1 VRSKLLTRQAA
12 KRKAILNDKTLDEI
26 GSEKLHSIDR
36 KRITVILDTST
47 LLTTAHK
54 YEPELTDF
62 LRDLVRI
69 RSVNGQDQ
77 EYPMAERIQMEANK
91 LGFESRLVA
100 LQPER
105 PNILVTYGTGTE
117 RFALISHMDTV
128 AEGDPASWSS
138 SPFAAEVKEGRIIGR
153 GTADNKA
160 GIACSLYTLALLQDL
175 DLIDPARQQ
184 VIVAGVVDEE
194 SGACSPLGVRHLID
208 SGALQARGAIY
219 AYASDIVC
227 IGHRGLLRLELT
239 ARGQSIHAGLAE
251 WHHHSRGAN
260 AVIALADLLLKL
272 ESLNIPAAAPPG
284 FEHLGFTITPGTTF
298 HGGSYPSIVPD
309 SANAVVDIRLLPG
322 QPSDHVLERVRQ
334 QIRAVENERPRIS
347 LEMRV
352 TVDIPGAAIPR
363 DDPLALLAQDYT
375 ETVTG
380 RRWETAGAGPANEGY
395 MLIGAGIPTLCGF
408 GPTGGNPHAPDEW
421 VEINSLPA
429 TVTMFAGII
438 HDYLNL
444 SEGEGE

>member
-1 VRSKLLTRQAA
+1 MVM
-12 KRKAILNDKTLDEI
+12 
-26 GSEKLHSIDR
+26 
-36 KRITVILDTST
+36 LDTST
-47 LLTTAHK
+47 MLTTAHK
-54 YEPELTDF
+54 YESDLIDF

-69 RSVNGQDQ
+69 PSVNGQDQ
-77 EYPMAERIQMEANK
+77 EYPIAERIQMEADK
-91 LGFESRLVA
+91 LGFESRLVG
-100 LQPER
+100 LQPDR
-105 PNILVTYGTGTE
+105 PNVLVTYGTGAN

-138 SPFAAEVKEGRIIGR
+138 PPFAAEVKDGRITGR

-160 GIACSLYTLALLQDL
+160 GIACSLYTLALLRDL
-175 DLIDPARQQ
+175 NLIDLARQQ

-194 SGACSPLGVRHLID
+194 SGACSPLGVHYLLD
-208 SGALQARGAIY
+208 CGALQARAAIY

-227 IGHRGLLRLELT
+227 IGHRGLLRLELN
-239 ARGQSIHAGLAE
+239 AHGESIHAGVVE
-251 WHHHSRGAN
+251 WHNHSRGAN
-260 AVIALADLLLKL
+260 AVMALADLLLKL
-272 ESLNIPAAAPPG
+272 ESLSIPSLAPPG
-284 FEHLGFTITPGTTF
+284 FEHLGFTVTPGTIF
-298 HGGSYPSIVPD
+298 HGGSFPSIVPD
-309 SANAVVDIRLLPG
+309 SAKALVDIRLLPG
-322 QPSDHVLERVRQ
+322 QPSTPVLELVQ
-334 QIRAVENERPRIS
+334 EQIRAVENERPRITF
-347 LEMRV
+347 EMKV
-352 TVDIPGAAIPR
+352 TVDIPGAVIAR
-363 DDPLALLAQDYT
+363 DHPLALLAQDYT